1 MIQES
6 RMRSAFKAI
15 SYRLIIIILDFSV
28 IYFITKK
35 VAIALA
41 FMVVSNLYATLA
53 YFIHERVWNRIRWGI
68 KTENANRA

>member
-6 RMRSAFKAI
+6 RMRSAFKAF

-28 IYFITKK
+28 IYLITKK

-53 YFIHERVWNRIRWGI
+53 YFIHERVWNKIRWGI
-68 KTENANRA
+68 KTETANGA